1 MSPLSSRNIHQYY
14 RFIYILLGV
23 FIAGYLIY
31 KGVVLFKESL
41 FNAENSRINVVFY
54 GQDTSFYSLD
64 KKDARHYV
72 MYFPA
77 DLKMQVPGGYGN
89 YRLGSLGK
97 LAKLDHNKAIYQRT
111 FSIGTT
117 SFVTYYFYPD
127 SEEVYYGAQVPT
139 EKRKPTITQLLT
151 LNSNANF
158 FDRLYLILS
167 FTQKSNEDFHL
178 IAYEEKENK
187 LLNDILFQDES
198 FIKKSIG
205 LLYQTQ
211 YRDEQKSVQ
220 IRYPTSYSVAQ
231 SLGSLLE
238 GNGIRVSDIS
248 LDLENHKACRII
260 ENTAEVS
267 KTAADLS
274 QFFSCEIQKGNTD
287 VYDIVFILGNIEKEW
302 RVE

>member
-1 MSPLSSRNIHQYY
+1 
-14 RFIYILLGV
+14 
-23 FIAGYLIY
+23 
-31 KGVVLFKESL
+31 
-41 FNAENSRINVVFY
+41 
-54 GQDTSFYSLD
+54 
-64 KKDARHYV
+64 
-72 MYFPA
+72 
-77 DLKMQVPGGYGN
+77 
-89 YRLGSLGK
+89 
-97 LAKLDHNKAIYQRT
+97 LDHNKAIYQRT

-220 IRYPTSYSVAQ
+220 IRYPTSYP
-231 SLGSLLE
+231 
-238 GNGIRVSDIS
+238 
-248 LDLENHKACRII
+248 
-260 ENTAEVS
+260 
-267 KTAADLS
+267 
-274 QFFSCEIQKGNTD
+274 
-287 VYDIVFILGNIEKEW
+287 
-302 RVE
+302 